1 MRKKANLIIYVV
13 ISVIVTI
20 SFKNLCLVWN
30 SKCKHV
36 SGKIH
41 TKIYDV
47 HSVDHLVQKN
57 FIGHGELIFGK
68 NEKLFSWNGIKF
80 NGGEWSL

>member
-1 MRKKANLIIYVV
+1 MLLWLHPSKTCVLYEIKTQTCQWKNTHKK
-13 ISVIVTI
+13 
-20 SFKNLCLVWN
+20 
-30 SKCKHV
+30 
-36 SGKIH
+36 
-41 TKIYDV
+41 YDV
-47 HSVDHLVQKN
+47 HSVDHLVQKI

>member
-1 MRKKANLIIYVV
+1 MCYCDYILQR
-13 ISVIVTI
+13 
-20 SFKNLCLVWN
+20 LVSCMK

-80 NGGEWSL
+80 NGGE

>member
-1 MRKKANLIIYVV
+1 MK
-13 ISVIVTI
+13 
-20 SFKNLCLVWN
+20 

-80 NGGEWSL
+80 NGGE